1 MPSLK
6 EIKGRIGSVQSTLKI
21 TSAMKLVASAKL
33 RKAQQT
39 IEGMRPYERKLQGML
54 EHLVASGAQVSG
66 EYTRTAL
73 KEDEEGNPIR
83 QRVALVAFASNS
95 SLCGAFNANAVRLA
109 LETLRSYGDADV
121 TVYSVGRKMADAMR
135 KVNKPSPENYTKLAD
150 KPTYAPA
157 AELAEKLME
166 DFREGRLDRI
176 DLVYNHFVSS
186 GKQVPVRETL
196 LPMGEMAGQAGH
208 DENGTASVIP
218 GSSSVIPGS
227 TGDLDYILEPS
238 ASALLADLLPKSLRL
253 KFYTALLDS
262 NASEHAARTVA
273 MQTATDNGEDLLQEL
288 TLQYNKSR
296 QQKITSEILDLA
308 GGSQEQEGLRESV
321 PLSESLFDG
330 THDPD
335 EVAGKAFCLVTAQN
349 GRKGDA
355 VLPHPGGPV
364 HGGGQAELEYAVRVV
379 LQDVAPGGERLDEAV
394 LVVRRIADDI
404 DLPLLVAEE
413 RIGEGHRG
421 EGGQDPPD
429 GLPAVLESD
438 IHIPGHHS
446 QCHQDDK
453 DNGEDQR
460 NLNEILEGATE
471 VGHFWSLFLRARTR
485 KRARA

>member
-54 EHLVASGAQVSG
+54 DHLVASGAKVSG
-66 EYTRTAL
+66 EYTRTPAAGMDAPGQRIAL
-73 KEDEEGNPIR
+73 I
-83 QRVALVAFASNS
+83 AFASNS
-95 SLCGAFNANAVRLA
+95 SLCGAFNANAVRLT
-109 LETLRSYGDADV
+109 LETIRSYGDADV
-121 TVYSVGRKMADAMR
+121 TVYSVGRKMADSMR
-135 KVNKPSPENYTKLAD
+135 KAGWPSPADYQKLAD
-150 KPTYAPA
+150 KPAYAPA

-166 DFREGRLDRI
+166 DFRAGRLDRI

-196 LPMGEMAGQAGH
+196 LPMGEIQMAGQAGH
-208 DENGTASVIP
+208 DARADGQENVIP
-218 GSSSVIPGS
+218 GL

-308 GGSQEQEGLRESV
+308 GGNQQ
-321 PLSESLFDG
+321 
-330 THDPD
+330 
-335 EVAGKAFCLVTAQN
+335 Q
-349 GRKGDA
+349 
-355 VLPHPGGPV
+355 
-364 HGGGQAELEYAVRVV
+364 
-379 LQDVAPGGERLDEAV
+379 
-394 LVVRRIADDI
+394 
-404 DLPLLVAEE
+404 
-413 RIGEGHRG
+413 
-421 EGGQDPPD
+421 
-429 GLPAVLESD
+429 
-438 IHIPGHHS
+438 
-446 QCHQDDK
+446 
-453 DNGEDQR
+453 
-460 NLNEILEGATE
+460 
-471 VGHFWSLFLRARTR
+471 
-485 KRARA
+485 